1 MGFCS
6 SGIDKRITT
15 TRVIIEVN
23 EEHPLIKLA
32 NKIDWEGLAAVV
44 LPDLKKTTVKWKY
57 WMGRKLNLR
66 IHLAVFL
73 LQQLLNTTDRGI
85 ENSIYLTPLYQLFCG
100 KTIVKN
106 WHCPDHTKIEEFRS
120 RLSPQTHCFL
130 ANEIAKLAAKLKF
143 AKPEHI
149 DIDST
154 VQEPDMQY
162 PAVCNLL
169 KTIATQ
175 SDRIQKLLVKK
186 GNKNVPEVDIKT
198 IRKKERQY
206 FFIKRKKS
214 VKNAQEKLF
223 ALKKLWEIISQNTMP
238 ILHRA
243 QYLNEPYVFA
253 CLNKR
258 EQQLV
263 EQFTTKAPVF
273 LSQVFENHIENIPNR
288 SKIYSLHRNDVDCFN
303 KIKHHKNC
311 EFGRQFQ
318 IGRIGG
324 NFVWSIPNHSI
335 RMHDAEC
342 FKPMIRGHLN
352 LFGIPIESV
361 GTDKGYY
368 AKENEQFALDLKIK
382 DVAIQKPNR
391 KLLDPP
397 DNPIDPDRLLELIN
411 RRSGIEPI
419 IGHLK
424 KRWQMGRSKMK
435 LDRTTE
441 SSGFTAMLGWNL
453 HQLMRCLAA

>member
-1 MGFCS
+1 MGISS

-15 TRVIIEVN
+15 TRFTIEVN
-23 EEHPLIKLA
+23 DNHPLIKLA
-32 NKIDWEGLAAVV
+32 NKIEWNRLADIVAT
-44 LPDLKKTTVKWKY
+44 DLKKTTVKWK
-57 WMGRKLNLR
+57 WWFGRKLSLR
-66 IHLAVFL
+66 THISVYL
-73 LQQLLNTTDRGI
+73 LQQLLDATDRGI
-85 ENSIYLTPLYQLFCG
+85 ENSINLTPLYQLFCG
-100 KTIVKN
+100 KTIVKK

-120 RLSPQTHCFL
+120 RLSPETHCHL
-130 ANEIAKLAAKLKF
+130 ANEIARLAAKLKF

-169 KTIATQ
+169 KTVATQ
-175 SDRIQKLLVKK
+175 ADKVQKILERKGKVVPKVPVKA
-186 GNKNVPEVDIKT
+186 
-198 IRKKERQY
+198 IRKQERKY

-214 VKNAQEKLF
+214 VKAAKQKTHE
-223 ALKKLWEIISQNTMP
+223 LKKLWQIVAQNTIP
-238 ILHRA
+238 ILHHA
-243 QYLNEPYVFA
+243 QFLTESYVFA
-253 CLNKR
+253 SLNTR
-258 EQQLV
+258 ERRLI
-263 EQFTTKAPVF
+263 EQFTKKAPV
-273 LSQVFENHIENIPNR
+273 LISQTFESHIEKLPSR
-288 SKIYSLHRNDVDCFN
+288 SKIFSLHRDDVDCFN
-303 KIKHHKNC
+303 KMKHHKAC

-335 RMHDAEC
+335 RMHDPEC
-342 FKPMIRGHLN
+342 FKPMIRAHLN
-352 LFGIPIESV
+352 LFGVPIESA

-368 AKENEQFALDLKIK
+368 AKDNEKFALDLKIK
-382 DVAIQKPNR
+382 DVAVQKPNR
-391 KLLDPP
+391 KLIDPP
-397 DNPIDPDRLLELIN
+397 DNPITPERLQELIN

-424 KRWQMGRSKMK
+424 RRWQMGRSRMK

>member
-1 MGFCS
+1 
-6 SGIDKRITT
+6 
-15 TRVIIEVN
+15 
-23 EEHPLIKLA
+23 L
-32 NKIDWEGLAAVV
+32 V
-44 LPDLKKTTVKWKY
+44 LNYLKKTTEKWK
-57 WMGRKLNLR
+57 WWLGRKLCLR
-66 IHLAVFL
+66 THLGVYL
-73 LQQLLNTTDRGI
+73 LQQLLNATDRGI
-85 ENSIYLTPLYQLFCG
+85 ENSIHLTPLYQLFCG

-106 WHCPDHTKIEEFRS
+106 WHCPDHTKITEFRN
-120 RLSPQTHCFL
+120 RLSPETHCFL
-130 ANEIAKLAAKLKF
+130 ANEIARLAAKLKF

-169 KTIATQ
+169 KTIAIQ
-175 SDRIQKLLVKK
+175 SDKVQKILTRK
-186 GNKNVPEVDIKT
+186 GNQNIPVVDIKT
-198 IRKKERQY
+198 IRRRERQY

-214 VKNAQEKLF
+214 VKNMHEKSF
-223 ALKKLWEIISQNTMP
+223 ALKKLWEIVTQNTMP
-238 ILHRA
+238 ILHHA
-243 QYLNEPYVFA
+243 QYLNEPYVFDS
-253 CLNKR
+253 LNKR
-258 EQQLV
+258 EQKLV
-263 EQFTTKAPVF
+263 KQFTKKAPIF
-273 LSQVFENHIENIPNR
+273 LSEVFEKHIEGIPNR
-288 SKIYSLHRNDVDCFN
+288 SKIYSFHRDDVDCFN
-303 KIKHHKNC
+303 KMKHHKKC

-324 NFVWSIPNHSI
+324 NFIWSIPNHSI
-335 RMHDAEC
+335 RMHDPEC
-342 FKPMIRGHLN
+342 LKPMLRCHLN
-352 LFGIPIESV
+352 LFGVPIESA

-368 AKENEQFALDLKIK
+368 AKENEKFALDLKIK

-391 KLLDPP
+391 KLHDPP
-397 DNPIDPDRLLELIN
+397 DNPIAPERLQELIN

-424 KRWQMGRSKMK
+424 KCWQMGRSRMK